1 MPVSG
6 VYRGFFPEQS
16 LYSTGSCGCG
26 SAGHMQPSKVFA
38 AVDFLSI
45 QSKFKF
51 LDLRVLSWC
60 PTSVTAAEQ
69 QQAVFHLLLI

>member
-6 VYRGFFPEQS
+6 AYRGFFPEQS

-26 SAGHMQPSKVFA
+26 SAGHVQPSKVF

-45 QSKFKF
+45 QNKF
-51 LDLRVLSWC
+51 LDLKVLSQC

>member
-1 MPVSG
+1 M
-6 VYRGFFPEQS
+6 
-16 LYSTGSCGCG
+16 G

-45 QSKFKF
+45 QNKFKF
-51 LDLRVLSWC
+51 LDLRVLSQC

-69 QQAVFHLLLI
+69 QQAVFHLLLV